1 MSDITKGEWTVIKCI
16 FYQEMKKYKVDGPIY
31 PMLNSIYQK
40 ILNKEGIV
48 NGDIQEV
55 HNEED

>member
-1 MSDITKGEWTVIKCI
+1 MSDISKGEWTVIKCI

-40 ILNKEGIV
+40 ILYKEGIV

>member
-1 MSDITKGEWTVIKCI
+1 MDCDQCI

>member
-1 MSDITKGEWTVIKCI
+1 MSDEISRGEWTVIKCI

-40 ILNKEGIV
+40 ILYKEGIE
-48 NGDIQEV
+48 NG
-55 HNEED
+55 NN